1 MARLSMKYLLFLQ
14 LQVTLPL
21 TSGGDTEPITFT
33 IVQDQLTVE
42 IDGEEIVT
50 GIKGGDKAEIDLSD
64 TLAGDEEIA
73 TIKDEDGNIL
83 YDVNNPESGN
93 EDYSYDPDDKTL
105 TVNIDENNVGNIN
118 IVAEKVKVLIYDAL
132 LSIDGKTY
140 TKPTLNNAD
149 PVGKYATPSE
159 AAAIPALTFKQGAY
173 VILLANFNQES
184 FSPATF
190 KGTLTFDMNGHY
202 ISEGD
207 PDKPA
212 KPGAPFSRI
221 IDASVSSGSCMNIID
236 GTLKDNTLGKGLDA
250 LGAAI
255 YARNSTEAT
264 TTEWY
269 DGNREKWG
277 KLNLF
282 NVTLSD
288 NYADCGGAICLQGAI
303 ELNAYDS
310 SFLRNKSQETKDN
323 PATETGSG
331 AAIYVWSSSFTGEVA
346 NLYDCKFTGNEGD
359 GIISVGDQTEGVIF
373 NIFGGDFSGN
383 TLTGSS
389 PFLSGY
395 SFNVF
400 GGNLNGLTLKLNSG
414 YDDAGIAGGII
425 GTLDIAKT
433 ADAFLQG
440 GSADTVIAENDNV
453 VPASAK
459 LNSAAKVEYV
469 SYGDNNI
476 NINSPFKINSDT
488 IIYSYESGYSSATG
502 AVYNSSEF
510 NPEISQFGI
519 FLPAD
524 DAYSIDSITVHCAD
538 NKAVKL
544 VQDTTVT
551 DSIVFVEE

>member
-159 AAAIPALTFKQGAY
+159 AAAAIPALTFKQGAY

-221 IDASVSSGSCMNIID
+221 IDASVSFGSCMNIID

-255 YARNSTEAT
+255 YTRNSTEAT

-323 PATETGSG
+323 SATETGSG
-331 AAIYVWSSSFTGEVA
+331 AAIYVWSSRLTGEVA

-373 NIFGGDFSGN
+373 NIFGGDFSGK

-395 SFNVF
+395 S
-400 GGNLNGLTLKLNSG
+400 S
-414 YDDAGIAGGII
+414 
-425 GTLDIAKT
+425 
-433 ADAFLQG
+433 
-440 GSADTVIAENDNV
+440 
-453 VPASAK
+453 
-459 LNSAAKVEYV
+459 
-469 SYGDNNI
+469 
-476 NINSPFKINSDT
+476 
-488 IIYSYESGYSSATG
+488 
-502 AVYNSSEF
+502 
-510 NPEISQFGI
+510 EISQFGI

>member
-1 MARLSMKYLLFLQ
+1 
-14 LQVTLPL
+14 
-21 TSGGDTEPITFT
+21 
-33 IVQDQLTVE
+33 
-42 IDGEEIVT
+42 
-50 GIKGGDKAEIDLSD
+50 
-64 TLAGDEEIA
+64 
-73 TIKDEDGNIL
+73 
-83 YDVNNPESGN
+83 
-93 EDYSYDPDDKTL
+93 
-105 TVNIDENNVGNIN
+105 
-118 IVAEKVKVLIYDAL
+118 
-132 LSIDGKTY
+132 
-140 TKPTLNNAD
+140 
-149 PVGKYATPSE
+149 
-159 AAAIPALTFKQGAY
+159 
-173 VILLANFNQES
+173 
-184 FSPATF
+184 
-190 KGTLTFDMNGHY
+190 MNGHY
-202 ISEGD
+202 ISKGD
-207 PDKPA
+207 PDNPVKT
-212 KPGAPFSRI
+212 GAPYSRLI
-221 IDASVSSGSCMNIID
+221 NVSIPAGSCINIID
-236 GTLKDNTLGKGLDA
+236 GILKDNTLGEGMDA

-255 YARNSTEAT
+255 YASNGVSGSTSD
-264 TTEWY
+264 WY
-269 DGNREKWG
+269 EGNHSAWG

-282 NVTLSD
+282 DVILSG
-288 NYADCGGAICLQGAI
+288 NYADCGGAICLQGAV
-303 ELNAYDS
+303 ELNAYNS
-310 SFLRNKSQETKDN
+310 SFIGNKSQKTKDSSS
-323 PATETGSG
+323 TERGSG
-331 AAIYVWSSSFTGEVA
+331 AAIYVWSAAHTGEVV
-346 NLYDCKFTGNEGD
+346 NLYDCEFTANEGD

-400 GGNLNGLTLKLNSG
+400 GGNLKGLTLNLYSG
-414 YDDAGIAGGII
+414 NDDAGIAGGII

-469 SYGDNNI
+469 SYSDNNI
-476 NINSPFKINSDT
+476 NINSPFKINNDT

-538 NKAVKL
+538 NKTVKL

-551 DSIVFVEE
+551 DSIVFVEK